1 MHLGIKPGKAV
12 KVALPGY
19 LRISTPADQ
28 GAVLSGSLKLR

>member
-19 LRISTPADQ
+19 LRT
-28 GAVLSGSLKLR
+28 VLLWTRGLFCLAA